1 MARKKRLIEQP
12 AWPTNQ
18 AKEPVAYEDRF
29 QHSVNRKID
38 DASRKFEGKGKNV
51 FYALA
56 AVAVLAVLIGIFY
69 TWNRRS
75 TAAAQTALGK
85 AIETSQATVSEAPVA
100 GAAPTGKTF
109 KTHKERAEAAIGE
122 FQSVADKY
130 SGEVAEKARYFIAV
144 NKLMTDRPAAL
155 QELENFAKSNDEVGK
170 LSKFALAQAKTDD
183 GKLDEAVTLYQEL
196 AAMDNP
202 IIAKDTIDFQL
213 AQIYEKQNKKLEA
226 EEIYFRIAKTASDA
240 KDSAG
245 KAIPFSATAREA
257 KDKLEALNPERAK
270 QIPESSS
277 VSPLGM

>member
-12 AWPTNQ
+12 ALPTSQ

-38 DASRKFEGKGKNV
+38 DASKKFEGKGKNV
-51 FYALA
+51 LYALA

-85 AIETSQATVSEAPVA
+85 AIETSQAAVSEAPVA
-100 GAAPTGKTF
+100 GTAPTGKTF
-109 KTHKERAEAAIGE
+109 KTHRERAEAAIAE
-122 FQSVADKY
+122 FQAVADKY
-130 SGEVAEKARYFIAV
+130 SGDIAEKARYFIAV
-144 NKLMTDRPAAL
+144 NKLMVDRPAAM

-183 GKLDEAVTLYQEL
+183 GKLDEAIALYQEL

-213 AQIYEKQNKKLEA
+213 AQIYEKQGKKLEA
-226 EEIYFRIAKTASDA
+226 EEIYFRIAKTAADA
-240 KDSAG
+240 KDSEG
-245 KAIPFSATAREA
+245 KAIPLSATAREA

-270 QIPESSS
+270 QIPETSTG
-277 VSPLGM
+277 SPFGM